1 MALQVPLAQTVA
13 PFQSSP
19 PHCPYSGAVPP
30 VAAEVA
36 AAFEVVVVVGLLLVA
51 KVVGVLAGGVVGELP
66 TAPQVNGAGPG
77 IV

>member
-1 MALQVPLAQTVA
+1 
-13 PFQSSP
+13 
-19 PHCPYSGAVPP
+19 VPP